1 MLARSTAAHR
11 ILAGLAT
18 SAVLAVSVAAAAD
31 QDKPDKEGDKDKKRP
46 AVTLKSSPAFGFAP
60 VRMVLTAE
68 LKGGSDHEELY
79 CPEIEWVWGDDTK
92 SEQLADCDPYEPGK
106 SEIKRRYVVSHTFQ
120 NAGIYEVQF
129 WLKQKD
135 KRIIGAR
142 TTITVR
148 PGLRDGGN

>member
-1 MLARSTAAHR
+1 MHARSTVARRLVTGVGSALFLASITGAAP
-11 ILAGLAT
+11 L
-18 SAVLAVSVAAAAD
+18 D
-31 QDKPDKEGDKDKKRP
+31 QDKSDKERKRP
-46 AVTLKSSPAFGFAP
+46 SISLKSSPAFGFAP

-68 LKGGSDHEELY
+68 LKGGSGDHEDLY
-79 CPEIEWVWGDDTK
+79 CPEVEWVWGDDTK
-92 SEQLADCDPYEPGK
+92 SEQLSDCDPYEPGK

-120 NAGIYEVQF
+120 TAGIYEVQF

-135 KRIIGAR
+135 KRIIGGR